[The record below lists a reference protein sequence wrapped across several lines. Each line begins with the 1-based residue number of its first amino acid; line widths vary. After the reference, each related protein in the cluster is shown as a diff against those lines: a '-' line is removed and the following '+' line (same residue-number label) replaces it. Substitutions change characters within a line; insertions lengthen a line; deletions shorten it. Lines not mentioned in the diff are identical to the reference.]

1 MAGQA
6 FMLGYY
12 LYREFLIRVVGVAAR
27 GTKARLIIDLI
38 VIAIGY
44 SDVVDGIVSVNVICN

>member
-1 MAGQA
+1 
-6 FMLGYY
+6 MLGYY